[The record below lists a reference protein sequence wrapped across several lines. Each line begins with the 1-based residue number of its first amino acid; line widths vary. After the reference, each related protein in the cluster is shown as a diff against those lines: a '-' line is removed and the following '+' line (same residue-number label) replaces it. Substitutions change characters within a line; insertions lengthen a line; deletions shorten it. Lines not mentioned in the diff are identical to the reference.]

1 MPYYLF
7 QWKYKDS
14 SIQAMIET
22 PQDRSAELRKAV
34 EAFHGRMH
42 QFFFAFSEYDG
53 LSIVEFPN
61 NESCAACAVMLNG
74 AGANT
79 SLQTTAL
86 LTANE
91 GQAAMLRASSV
102 QSGYRPPVGYS
113 SHG

>member
-1 MPYYLF
+1 LANLSVVAQSRALF
-7 QWKYKDS
+7 HPFAAFLAKITLAREGD
-14 SIQAMIET
+14 ILDEANV
-22 PQDRSAELRKAV
+22 QDV
-34 EAFHGRMH
+34 AF
-42 QFFFAFSEYDG
+42 G
-53 LSIVEFPN
+53 L
-61 NESCAACAVMLNG
+61 ACADFQRFLL
-74 AGANT
+74 AQALRQ

>member
-1 MPYYLF
+1 M
-7 QWKYKDS
+7 
-14 SIQAMIET
+14 
-22 PQDRSAELRKAV
+22 AECIK
-34 EAFHGRMH
+34 
-42 QFFFAFSEYDG
+42 FFFAFGD

-61 NESCAACAVMLNG
+61 NESCASCAAMPTG